1 MPTLSESSDAALLNL
16 IRRTGGATVA
26 ELADAAEVTPNAVR
40 QRLTRLM
47 AQGLV
52 QRHEQRAS
60 RGRPTHRY
68 VLTDKARRQAGSN
81 FADLAVV
88 MWRELRNV
96 PDIEVR
102 RGLFKRLAE
111 KLAEMYASDVRGAN
125 LTERMESVAELFA
138 ERKVQFETE
147 QSAGLPVLTAVSCPY
162 PELAEQ
168 DRTICSMERILF
180 SELLGEQVTLS
191 RCRLDGEDCCTF
203 ETNAERERESNR
215 V

>member
-16 IRRTGGATVA
+16 IRRSGGATVA
-26 ELADAAEVTPNAVR
+26 ELAEAAEVTPNAIR

-47 AQGLV
+47 AQGLI
-52 QRHEQRAS
+52 QRHEQRS
-60 RGRPTHRY
+60 GRGRPTHRY
-68 VLTDKARRQAGSN
+68 ELTEKARRQAGSN

-96 PDIEVR
+96 PDLQVR
-102 RGLFKRLAE
+102 RGLLKRLAG
-111 KLAEMYASDVRGAN
+111 KMAELYASDVRGTN
-125 LTERMESVAELFA
+125 LSERMESVAELFA
-138 ERKVQFETE
+138 ERAVEFETE
-147 QSAGLPVLTAVSCPY
+147 QSAGLPVLNAVTCPY

-180 SELLGEQVTLS
+180 SELLGEPVTLS
-191 RCRLDGEDCCTF
+191 RCRLDGENCCTF
-203 ETNAERERESNR
+203 QSSSEVNS

>member
-1 MPTLSESSDAALLNL
+1 MATISETSDAALLNL
-16 IRRTGGATVA
+16 IRRSGGATVA
-26 ELADAAEVTPNAVR
+26 ELADAAEVTPTAVR

-52 QRHEQRAS
+52 QRHQQRAG

-68 VLTDKARRQAGSN
+68 VLTEKARRLAGSN

-96 PDIEVR
+96 PDLQVR

-111 KLAEMYASDVRGAN
+111 RMAEMYAPEVRGQS
-125 LTERMESVAELFA
+125 LSERIESVVELFA
-138 ERKVQFETE
+138 EREVQFEAG
-147 QSAGLPVLTAVSCPY
+147 QSAGLPVLNAVTCPY

-180 SELLGEQVTLS
+180 SELLGEQVSLS
-191 RCRLDGEDCCTF
+191 RCRLDGETCCTF
-203 ETNAERERESNR
+203 QSSAQHQTT
-215 V
+215 